1 MTVQR
6 LKLAGVAIGCLAF
19 LAAAPGVALAASK
32 CDAGITKAAGK
43 KEGCLCGVY
52 AKSQAK
58 NLTPDPAKI
67 QKCKDK
73 FSASCA
79 KAQSAA
85 DCVFQTASCASKET
99 DVDNDAGSL
108 CNPSAP
114 TQASKC
120 DGGVTKAAGKKVSC
134 KCGVYAKSYAKDIT
148 ADPAKLQKCTDKFT
162 AKCLKADSAADCS
175 VQTGSC
181 SSIETAADG
190 DVTSLCIG
198 VAPTTTTTT
207 TGSTTTTTGGVC
219 CGINP
224 TKLNFTTSTGTGN
237 CGAVQLSN
245 GSVSKNLA
253 CGGLFT
259 GGGSNTVPLPY
270 AVPDMGSSLTKVSSC
285 SGTSLTLANLTSAQT
300 GSNRDCTSVGCLFGP
315 PLPIPNPGSTP
326 TSVCVINTVTTNASG
341 AADCST
347 GASSLNLPLNS
358 EIFLDGDLFPAAPG
372 IQVCPVCNKT
382 CNAGSNL
389 NGPCN
394 SDADCPSAGAGS
406 CAGSNKCHGGG
417 NDGLACTPADSVIG
431 TLGDFPTTHDCPPPV
446 AMDIGGLPIAFA
458 LTTGSTMK
466 TGQTISGQNNVFCGY
481 CRDNGGGSSAGTG
494 CFEGDPSPAC
504 PHNNGNSSCTGNMMP
519 VNCCTGPGTGTCF
532 GVCTAAG
539 VPFPCCTGVG
549 TGTCDPQAVKAC
561 TSAATCTDGNGAWPD
576 CQQRNPGAF
585 GPAGGGGHTITET
598 GAPAGDMT
606 DGLGHASKL
615 VSIFCIPPTFNTS
628 VDNTGDLPGP
638 GGVSLPGTAQLL
650 P

>member
-134 KCGVYAKSYAKDIT
+134 KCGVYAKSYAKDFT

-162 AKCLKADSAADCS
+162 AKCTKATSAADCS
-175 VQTGSC
+175 VQTQTC
-181 SSIETAADG
+181 PQIEAAADG
-190 DVTSLCIG
+190 DVAALCISD
-198 VAPTTTTTT
+198 ATTTTTP
-207 TGSTTTTTGGVC
+207 GSTTTTTMGGPC

-253 CGGLFT
+253 CGGLVT

-285 SGTSLTLANLTSAQT
+285 SGTSLTLANLTSAQ
-300 GSNRDCTSVGCLFGP
+300 P
-315 PLPIPNPGSTP
+315 
-326 TSVCVINTVTTNASG
+326 
-341 AADCST
+341 
-347 GASSLNLPLNS
+347 
-358 EIFLDGDLFPAAPG
+358 
-372 IQVCPVCNKT
+372 
-382 CNAGSNL
+382 
-389 NGPCN
+389 
-394 SDADCPSAGAGS
+394 
-406 CAGSNKCHGGG
+406 
-417 NDGLACTPADSVIG
+417 
-431 TLGDFPTTHDCPPPV
+431 
-446 AMDIGGLPIAFA
+446 
-458 LTTGSTMK
+458 
-466 TGQTISGQNNVFCGY
+466 
-481 CRDNGGGSSAGTG
+481 
-494 CFEGDPSPAC
+494 
-504 PHNNGNSSCTGNMMP
+504 
-519 VNCCTGPGTGTCF
+519 
-532 GVCTAAG
+532 
-539 VPFPCCTGVG
+539 
-549 TGTCDPQAVKAC
+549 
-561 TSAATCTDGNGAWPD
+561 
-576 CQQRNPGAF
+576 
-585 GPAGGGGHTITET
+585 
-598 GAPAGDMT
+598 
-606 DGLGHASKL
+606 
-615 VSIFCIPPTFNTS
+615 
-628 VDNTGDLPGP
+628 
-638 GGVSLPGTAQLL
+638 
-650 P
+650 